1 MITLDYVAQG
11 VGGIVGETPW
21 RETGG
26 GPGARNRKEASIPR
40 MSRPPPKTNR
50 WNFSMVY
57 QQNLAYPQ
65 DIPPLVPSEA
75 GNKPGPDGVLG
86 SKQKDPGRR

>member
-1 MITLDYVAQG
+1 
-11 VGGIVGETPW
+11 
-21 RETGG
+21 
-26 GPGARNRKEASIPR
+26 
-40 MSRPPPKTNR
+40 
-50 WNFSMVY
+50 MVY